1 MKTFKTYIIEAEK
14 NTNKPKTTT
23 DKVRDRQ
30 AREKDE
36 LKVRQNREMEK
47 AREQDFRQKE
57 AEKRQ
62 KELQKRAEQNAKK
75 QESTDPSVELES
87 EVDFVPE
94 YLEDG
99 TLVLVKNHKSTTPG
113 Q

>member
-1 MKTFKTYIIEAEK
+1 MKTFKTYISEAEK
-14 NTNKPKTTT
+14 SNKPKTASE
-23 DKVRDRQ
+23 KARDRQ
-30 AREKDE
+30 KREKEE
-36 LKVRQNREMEK
+36 LSVRQNREMEK

-75 QESTDPSVELES
+75 QESTDPTVELES

-99 TLVLVKNHKSTTPG
+99 TLVLVKNYKSSTPG
-113 Q
+113 E